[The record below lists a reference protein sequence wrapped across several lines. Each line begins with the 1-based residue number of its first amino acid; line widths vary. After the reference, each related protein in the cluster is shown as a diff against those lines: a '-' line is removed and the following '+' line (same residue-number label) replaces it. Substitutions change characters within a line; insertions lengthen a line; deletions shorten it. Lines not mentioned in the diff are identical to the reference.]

1 MKLKKVT
8 SETLAGP
15 PPPPRRLYDDACG
28 MALALELIGERWV
41 PLILRELMFGPRRF
55 GEIKRGLPG
64 VSANV
69 LTQRLES
76 LEANGVLMRRK
87 LPPPASVQVYELT
100 EWGYEAEAPLAALGR
115 WAVRS
120 PLHDSRLPLS
130 GASLMMSFRTMFDPA
145 RARGLDAWIGFRIGP
160 DPFSAH
166 LHDGR
171 LEIVRAEA
179 ETPDFSMVAADAGLI
194 AAVVYGGQPLGA
206 MVAAGAIQVEGD
218 RALAERFVTL
228 FPLPAKVA

>member
-1 MKLKKVT
+1 MELEKVT
-8 SETLAGP
+8 SEISPEPPTL
-15 PPPPRRLYDDACG
+15 PRRLYDDACG
-28 MALALELIGERWV
+28 MALALELVGERWV

-64 VSANV
+64 ISANV

-100 EWGYEAEAPLAALGR
+100 EWGYESEMPLAALGR

-120 PLHDSRLPLS
+120 PLHDPRLPLS
-130 GASLMMSFRTMFDPA
+130 GASLMMSFRTMIDPV
-145 RARGLDAWIGFRIGP
+145 RAAGLDARIGFRIGP
-160 DPFSAH
+160 DPFTAH
-166 LHDGR
+166 LYDGR
-171 LEIVRAEA
+171 LDVVRAEA
-179 ETPDFSMVAADAGLI
+179 EQPDLIFRTEDAALI
-194 AAVVYGGQPLGA
+194 AAVVYGGQPIGA
-206 MVAAGAIQVEGD
+206 MEQAGAIRIEGD

-228 FPLPAKVA
+228 FPLPPKTA